1 MNFTWE
7 KRNSNVNSLEE
18 LMTQRKGI
26 DYEIPNYLDL
36 PTSELPFIEN
46 LDEAAHLIVDY
57 MQNNK
62 RWYVV
67 SDYDCDG
74 VCSAVIM
81 RSIVSFKEGYKYSS
95 PVENIP
101 DRFTEGYGVSQRRI
115 ASMPNKS
122 LLVLLDNGIS
132 KEQEIAYAKLKDMKV
147 IVVDHHLA
155 PPVLPNADVIINPK
169 IDNASEFKEYCTGGL
184 AMRLALRCAELL
196 GYSEEEIAQVRRTWT
211 FYAALATVADM
222 VPLTYENRL
231 IVQNGLANIPED
243 CINIP
248 RLLLGKPLETRSIT
262 AEDVG
267 YYIGPC
273 INSCGRIRGNGGID
287 ALQRLFCG
295 TFVDPDRM
303 EASMKHLLKIN
314 EQRKSITKKVRKA
327 ADVIIEQNKLY
338 ESPIMIVRLR
348 NANQGV
354 LGIVASGIME
364 KYKKPV
370 IVLTDVHRFNLTGSG
385 RAPEGFNLKDALDAV
400 SGTLTKYGGHAAAAG
415 LTLRAEDYDDFISKL
430 TDHAKGITFDTNN
443 YYDLPL
449 DSMGDWEDI
458 ITKMEQYEPFG
469 MGNETPVFKITMKLL
484 PGKAGHKVMGT
495 DKSHLRLCGFK
506 YDATAFSLA
515 DKYKELGS
523 PETVT
528 LYGIPRKNTI
538 NEQTKIEFMAV
549 DIQAADS
556 PEVDDEIQLT
566 DLGAAMFNSLS

>member
-7 KRNSNVNSLEE
+7 KRDSNVNSLEE

-26 DYEIPNYLDL
+26 DYKIPNYLDL

-57 MQNNK
+57 MQNFK
-62 RWYVV
+62 CWFIV

-81 RSIVSFKEGYKYSS
+81 RSIMSFNGGYKYSS
-95 PVENIP
+95 PTIYIP
-101 DRFTEGYGVSQRRI
+101 DRFTEGYGVSKGRI
-115 ASMPNKS
+115 SWMPNES

-132 KEQEIAYAKLKDMKV
+132 KEQEIAAAKSRGIKV

-155 PPVLPNADVIINPK
+155 PPTLPNADVIVNPK
-169 IDNASEFKEYCTGGL
+169 IDNASDFKEYCTGGL
-184 AMRLALRCAELL
+184 AMRLVLRCAELL
-196 GYSEEEIAQVRRTWT
+196 GYSEEEVAAFRRTWT

-231 IVQNGLANIPED
+231 IVQNGLTNIPED

-273 INSCGRIRGNGGID
+273 INSCGRIRRGGGME
-287 ALQRLFCG
+287 ALQYLFCG
-295 TFVDPDRM
+295 TFVDPDSM
-303 EASMKHLLKIN
+303 ETSMKRLFKIN
-314 EQRKSITKKVRKA
+314 EQRKSITKKARKA

-338 ESPIMIVRLR
+338 ENPIMIVRLTDE
-348 NANQGV
+348 NQGV

-370 IVLTDVHRFNLTGSG
+370 IVLTKANGFFLKGSG
-385 RAPEGFNLKDALDAV
+385 RAPEGFNLKAALDAV

-415 LTLRAEDYDDFISKL
+415 LTLLIKDYDDFVIKL
-430 TDHAKGITFDTNN
+430 SDYAKGITFDTNN

-449 DSMGDWEDI
+449 DSMSDWEEI
-458 ITKMEQYEPFG
+458 ITKMEQYAPFG
-469 MGNETPVFKITMKLL
+469 MGNETPVFKTNMKLL
-484 PGKAGHKVMGT
+484 PGKAGHKIMGT

-528 LYGIPRKNTI
+528 LYGIPQKNTI

-556 PEVDDEIQLT
+556 PGVDDQAQLT